1 MTAFPIFEEMRNKN
15 DMKITP
21 FQQAVYDLCSKI
33 PTGRISTY
41 KEIADAMGKSGLA
54 CRAVGMALNKN
65 PFAPTV
71 PCHRVI
77 RTDGSIGGF
86 ALGTS
91 NKMALLLEENIKVEN
106 GKIVDFDKKFF
117 NLSESNS

>member
-33 PTGRISTY
+33 PSGRISTY

-91 NKMALLLEENIKVEN
+91 NKNGHYLLVTKISRLKM
-106 GKIVDFDKKFF
+106 GKLLSFDKKFF
-117 NLSESNS
+117 NLS